1 MDYSFKIIN
10 SSAGSGKTFKLAIE
24 YISKLLISK
33 NDEHFKSMLALT
45 FTNKAS
51 AEMKYRILLYLN
63 DLKHKRDKI
72 VLQEILKT
80 TSLDESVIQKRSSN
94 ILEKILYNYSNFNVI
109 TIDSFTNNII
119 RTVNG
124 ESENKDDFIVEFD
137 NQIYIDQAVEELISE
152 INEDNELKELLV
164 EFAKYK
170 ITINKSWDITY
181 DLTNFGLF
189 IDKESNRYQ
198 VEYFK
203 KKNLKFFFQIRKKI
217 LSINSKKTKD
227 IYDLVNNTLD
237 LINQNDLNDND
248 FRGGYFTKYLKKL
261 ISQADFKIN
270 ESTEKSLKGESNL
283 YNKTLEKNKVDI
295 IEKIR
300 PTLLNNYLKIK
311 TSIIE
316 IDKITSTLSFLPS
329 LSLISRIEDKIDK
342 IQNENN
348 IRLISKFNSQLNSLI
363 KLNEAPYIYEKLG
376 SIFVDFFI
384 DEFQDTSELQW
395 ENLIPLI
402 SNSIHS
408 ESHDGSKGSLL
419 IVGDPK
425 QSIYRWRGGEF
436 NQFLHLIHNRKNP
449 FHFKRILD
457 DKEDIN
463 YRSCREIVDF
473 NSEFFTF
480 LSNKL
485 DLGIYNS
492 DDLNFRQKSNKKETG
507 YVSIDI
513 SDSESFFSKI
523 ENQILDLLS
532 RGYSPSE
539 IVILV
544 RKNKHAKELIDKINT
559 SEFDFIS
566 SDILQINNSDK
577 VQFIISIFKLSLFGK
592 DYAERK
598 KVINYL
604 YNQNYFEKSYDSL
617 NQCFFSNLSIIKIN
631 DFFLKISSNKK
642 FELKYFLSLGVINA
656 VEYCISIF
664 KLDIEDPFI
673 IALIDNIFEF
683 IDNND
688 DSIKSYLNYWEK
700 KSENIMLSMP
710 DNQNS
715 ISISTIHKS
724 KGLEYPAIIIP
735 IYDDK
740 LDENI
745 SKDLI
750 WLDEPFEDLKD
761 LKWTLMRTSKNLQNM
776 GENAKEIYDISI
788 LNNLI
793 DSINL
798 LYVAF
803 TRAEKEL
810 FIISNISKK
819 DNSET
824 NSFSSLI
831 KDFLV
836 YKSSSDKYTIGEKI
850 INEYNP
856 NTPQYES
863 NDINKKIINVRSTSK
878 NVNQAKYVSDTLSKI
893 YDKDKSAKVYI
904 FFGNEKLVNLV
915 NIYDSNQNLKI
926 SSNYHILESDSSDY
940 DYVIITNM
948 NEGFFPFSTINDGV
962 VKESEKIKFDNKSQQ
977 EQEHHIHDLFYE
989 LIHKAKEVH
998 LIYDSD
1004 LTSLMSGESSRFIK
1018 QLEFSELDTYNYYE
1032 EVIKPKKIIKNIDS
1046 EIIKKDNLINQR
1058 IDDILKKGISAS
1070 TLNLFI
1076 KNPYL
1081 FYQQKIL
1088 GINDYEESNYL
1099 NFKDQGTLFHTV
1111 MDKVY
1116 SPYINKIFKV
1126 EHFNEIIKKLNK
1138 ISIECFVELNSNAPK
1153 GKDLIFIEVL
1163 KKCIINLLNFEREL
1177 VKKGNKIKILS
1188 LENNL
1193 TGSIR
1198 VKNNLDVLLTGT
1210 IDRIDTFN
1218 NNLRI
1223 IDYKS
1228 GKIETSY
1235 LNFKNFEI
1243 LRDNHKYSNMLQLLF
1258 YKLLVSKKY
1267 KDVNELGLCY
1277 FKKYNNPYEFIE
1289 NSEKIKVSEIENLII
1304 EIIES
1309 IVETESFKDSGNP
1322 A

>member
-24 YISKLLISK
+24 YISKLFSKK

-80 TSLDESVIQKRSSN
+80 TSLNESAIQKRSSN

-170 ITINKSWDITY
+170 LTINKSWDITY

-776 GENAKEIYDISI
+776 GENAKEIYDRSI

-1243 LRDNHKYSNMLQLLF
+1243 LKDNHKYSNMLQLLF

>member
-10 SSAGSGKTFKLAIE
+10 SSAGSGKTFNLAIE
-24 YISKLLISK
+24 YISKLLNSK
-33 NDEHFKSMLALT
+33 DDEHFKSMLALT

-51 AEMKYRILLYLN
+51 AEMKDRILVNLSN
-63 DLKHKRDKI
+63 LKHQRDKI
-72 VLQEILKT
+72 VLEIISKRT
-80 TSLDESVIQKRSSN
+80 GLDQSTIKKKSSN

-119 RTVNG
+119 RTVNR
-124 ESENKDDFIVEFD
+124 ESENKDDFIVELD
-137 NQIYIDQAVEELISE
+137 NLVYIDQAVEELISE

-164 EFAKYK
+164 EFAKFK
-170 ITINKSWDITY
+170 LTINRSWDIYY
-181 DLTNFGLF
+181 DLKDFGLF
-189 IDKESNRYQ
+189 IDKESNRDQ

-203 KKNLKFFFQIRKKI
+203 KMNIKFFSQIRKKI
-217 LSINSKKTKD
+217 IKLKTQKTIN
-227 IYDLVNNTLD
+227 IYDLVNNTFK
-237 LINQNDLNDND
+237 LINLNDLNDND
-248 FRGGYFTKYLKKL
+248 FRGGNFTKYLKSL
-261 ISQADFKIN
+261 ISENNFYIN
-270 ESTEKSLKGESNL
+270 ESIENSLKGKSSL
-283 YNKTLEKNKVDI
+283 YNKTLEKNKVES

-300 PTLLNNYLKIK
+300 STLLNNYLKIK
-311 TSIIE
+311 TSVLDIY
-316 IDKITSTLSFLPS
+316 KINSTLSFLPS
-329 LSLISRIEDKIDK
+329 LSLISRIEEKIDK
-342 IQNENN
+342 IQNDNN

-376 SIFVDFFI
+376 SRYVDFFI

-425 QSIYRWRGGEF
+425 QSIYRWRGSKI
-436 NQFLHLIHNRKNP
+436 NQFLELIIGEVNP
-449 FHFKRILD
+449 FHLNPIVENL
-457 DKEDIN
+457 DIN
-463 YRSCREIVDF
+463 YRSCRKIVDF

-480 LSNKL
+480 LSDKL
-485 DLGIYNS
+485 LKDVEIYNS
-492 DDLNFRQKSNKKETG
+492 DLNFKQKSNKKESG
-507 YVSIDI
+507 YVSIDLY
-513 SDSESFFSKI
+513 DNKTFYLKI
-523 ENQILDLLS
+523 EKQILDLLN

-544 RKNKHAKELIDKINT
+544 RKNKYAKELIENINT
-559 SEFDFIS
+559 SEFDLIS

-577 VQFIISIFKLSLFGK
+577 VQFIISIFKLSLSGN
-592 DYAERK
+592 DYVERK

-604 YNQNYFEKSYDSL
+604 YNQNYFEKSYDSS
-617 NQCFFSNLSIIKIN
+617 NQCFFSNLSKTEIN
-631 DFFLKISSNKK
+631 DFFLKISKDNK
-642 FELKYFLSLGVINA
+642 FEFKYFLSLGLLDAIK
-656 VEYCISIF
+656 YCSSIF
-664 KLDIEDPFI
+664 KLDINDPFI

-683 IDNND
+683 LDSND
-688 DSIKSYLNYWEK
+688 DSIKTYFKYWEK
-700 KSENIMLSMP
+700 KSENIKLSMS

-724 KGLEYPAIIIP
+724 KGLEYPAVIIP

-740 LDENI
+740 LDENT

-750 WLDEPFEDLKD
+750 WLNEPFRNIKN
-761 LKWTLMRTSKNLQNM
+761 LKWILMRKTKNLYHM
-776 GENAKEIYDISI
+776 GENAKEIYDSSV

-810 FIISNISKK
+810 YIISNK
-819 DNSET
+819 DNSGT

-831 KDFLV
+831 KDFLD
-836 YKSSSDKYTIGEKI
+836 YKLSSDKYTIGKKI
-850 INEYNP
+850 INEYNLNKP
-856 NTPQYES
+856 ELES
-863 NDINKKIINVRSTSK
+863 NDVNKKKIKIISTSK

-904 FFGNEKLVNLV
+904 FFANEKLVNLV
-915 NIYDSNQNLKI
+915 NLYDNNNNLKI
-926 SSNYHILESDSSDY
+926 SSNYHILESDLFDY

-948 NEGFFPFSTINDGV
+948 NEGFFPFSIINEGV
-962 VKESEKIKFDNKSQQ
+962 VSESEKLKFDNKSQQ
-977 EQEHHIHDLFYE
+977 DQENHISHLFYK
-989 LIHKAKEVH
+989 LIQKAKEVH

-1004 LTSLMSGESSRFIK
+1004 LISFMSGEQSRFIK
-1018 QLEFSELDTYNYYE
+1018 QLEFFKLDTHNYHKK
-1032 EVIKPKKIIKNIDS
+1032 VIKQKMIIKKNDS
-1046 EIIKKDNLINQR
+1046 EIIKKDNLINDR

-1081 FYQQKIL
+1081 FYEQKIL
-1088 GINDYEESNYL
+1088 GINDYEESKYL

-1111 MDKVY
+1111 MDKIY

-1126 EHFNEIIKKLNK
+1126 EYFNQIIKNLDK
-1138 ISIECFVELNSNAPK
+1138 ISIDCFIELNSNPPK

-1163 KKCIINLLNFEREL
+1163 KKCVINLLNFEKEL

-1188 LENNL
+1188 LENKL
-1193 TGSIR
+1193 TSSI
-1198 VKNNLDVLLTGT
+1198 KIKDNLDVLLTGT

-1228 GKIETSY
+1228 GNVKTNY
-1235 LNFKNFEI
+1235 LIFKNFEI
-1243 LRDNHKYSNMLQLLF
+1243 VRNNHNYSNMLQLLF
-1258 YKLLVSKKY
+1258 YKLLVSDKY
-1267 KDVNELGLCY
+1267 ESINELGVCL
-1277 FKKYNNPYEFIE
+1277 FKKHNNFFEFIE
-1289 NSEKIKVSEIENLII
+1289 NSKKIEVSEIKYLIKQ
-1304 EIIES
+1304 IIES
-1309 IVETESFKDSGNP
+1309 IIETESFIDSGNP

>member
-10 SSAGSGKTFKLAIE
+10 SSAGSGKTFNLAIE
-24 YISKLLISK
+24 YISKLLNSK
-33 NDEHFKSMLALT
+33 DDEHFKSMLALT

-51 AEMKYRILLYLN
+51 AEMKDRILVNLSN
-63 DLKHKRDKI
+63 LKHQRDKI
-72 VLQEILKT
+72 VLEIISKRT
-80 TSLDESVIQKRSSN
+80 GLDQSTIKKKSSN

-119 RTVNG
+119 RTVNR
-124 ESENKDDFIVEFD
+124 ESENKDDFIVELD
-137 NQIYIDQAVEELISE
+137 NLVYIDQAVEELISE

-164 EFAKYK
+164 EFAKFK
-170 ITINKSWDITY
+170 LTINRSWDIYY
-181 DLTNFGLF
+181 DLKDFGLF
-189 IDKESNRYQ
+189 IDKESNRDQ

-203 KKNLKFFFQIRKKI
+203 KMNIKFFSQIRKKI
-217 LSINSKKTKD
+217 IKLKTQKTIN
-227 IYDLVNNTLD
+227 IYDLVNNTFK
-237 LINQNDLNDND
+237 LINLNDLNDND
-248 FRGGYFTKYLKKL
+248 FKGGYFTKYLKSL
-261 ISQADFKIN
+261 ISENNFYIN
-270 ESTEKSLKGESNL
+270 ESIENSLKGKSSL
-283 YNKTLEKNKVDI
+283 YNKTLEKNKVES

-300 PTLLNNYLKIK
+300 STLLNNYLKIK
-311 TSIIE
+311 TSVLDIY
-316 IDKITSTLSFLPS
+316 KINSTLSFLPS
-329 LSLISRIEDKIDK
+329 LSLISRIEEKIDK
-342 IQNENN
+342 IQNDNN

-376 SIFVDFFI
+376 SRYVDFFI

-425 QSIYRWRGGEF
+425 QSIYRWRGSKI
-436 NQFLHLIHNRKNP
+436 NQFLELIIGEVNP
-449 FHFKRILD
+449 FHLNPIVENL
-457 DKEDIN
+457 DIN
-463 YRSCREIVDF
+463 YRSCRKIVDF

-480 LSNKL
+480 LSDKL
-485 DLGIYNS
+485 LKDVEIYNS
-492 DDLNFRQKSNKKETG
+492 DLNFKQKSNKKESG
-507 YVSIDI
+507 YVSIDLY
-513 SDSESFFSKI
+513 DNKTFYLKI
-523 ENQILDLLS
+523 EKQILDLLN

-544 RKNKHAKELIDKINT
+544 RKNKYAKELIENINT
-559 SEFDFIS
+559 SEFDLIS

-577 VQFIISIFKLSLFGK
+577 VQFIISIFKLSLSGN
-592 DYAERK
+592 DYVERK

-604 YNQNYFEKSYDSL
+604 YNQNYFEKSYDSS
-617 NQCFFSNLSIIKIN
+617 NQCFFSNLSKTEIN
-631 DFFLKISSNKK
+631 DFFLKISKDNK
-642 FELKYFLSLGVINA
+642 FEFKYFLSLGLLDAIK
-656 VEYCISIF
+656 YCSSIF
-664 KLDIEDPFI
+664 KLDINDPFI

-683 IDNND
+683 LDSND
-688 DSIKSYLNYWEK
+688 DSIKTYFKYWEK
-700 KSENIMLSMP
+700 KSENIKLSMS

-724 KGLEYPAIIIP
+724 KGLEYPAVIIP

-740 LDENI
+740 LDENT

-750 WLDEPFEDLKD
+750 WLNEPFRNIKN
-761 LKWTLMRTSKNLQNM
+761 LKWILMRKTKNLYHM
-776 GENAKEIYDISI
+776 GENAKEIYDSSV

-810 FIISNISKK
+810 YIISNK
-819 DNSET
+819 DNSGT

-831 KDFLV
+831 KDFLD
-836 YKSSSDKYTIGEKI
+836 YKLSSDKYTIGKKI
-850 INEYNP
+850 INEYNLNKP
-856 NTPQYES
+856 ELES
-863 NDINKKIINVRSTSK
+863 NDVNKKKIKIISTSK
-878 NVNQAKYVSDTLSKI
+878 NVNQAKYVSDTLLKI

-904 FFGNEKLVNLV
+904 FFANEKLVNLV
-915 NIYDSNQNLKI
+915 NLYDNNNNLKI
-926 SSNYHILESDSSDY
+926 SSNYHILESDLFDY

-948 NEGFFPFSTINDGV
+948 NEGFFPFSIINEGV
-962 VKESEKIKFDNKSQQ
+962 VSESEKLKFDNKSQQ
-977 EQEHHIHDLFYE
+977 DQENHISHLFYK
-989 LIHKAKEVH
+989 LIQKAKEVH

-1004 LTSLMSGESSRFIK
+1004 LISFMSGEQSRFIK
-1018 QLEFSELDTYNYYE
+1018 QLEFFKLDTHNYHKK
-1032 EVIKPKKIIKNIDS
+1032 VIKQKMIIKKNDS
-1046 EIIKKDNLINQR
+1046 EIIKKDNLINDR

-1081 FYQQKIL
+1081 FYEQKIL
-1088 GINDYEESNYL
+1088 GINDYEESKYL

-1111 MDKVY
+1111 MDKIY

-1126 EHFNEIIKKLNK
+1126 EYFNQIIKNLDK
-1138 ISIECFVELNSNAPK
+1138 ISIDCFIELNSNPPK

-1163 KKCIINLLNFEREL
+1163 KKCVINLLNFEKEL
-1177 VKKGNKIKILS
+1177 VEKGNKIKILS
-1188 LENNL
+1188 LENKL
-1193 TGSIR
+1193 TSSI
-1198 VKNNLDVLLTGT
+1198 KIKDNLDVLLTGT

-1228 GKIETSY
+1228 GNVKTNY
-1235 LNFKNFEI
+1235 LIFKNFEI
-1243 LRDNHKYSNMLQLLF
+1243 VRNNHNYSNMLQLLF
-1258 YKLLVSKKY
+1258 YKLLVSDKY
-1267 KDVNELGLCY
+1267 ESINELGVCL
-1277 FKKYNNPYEFIE
+1277 FKKHNNFFEFIE
-1289 NSEKIKVSEIENLII
+1289 NSKKIEVSEIKYLIKQ
-1304 EIIES
+1304 IIES
-1309 IVETESFKDSGNP
+1309 IIETESFIDSGNP

>member
-24 YISKLLISK
+24 YISKLFSKK

-63 DLKHKRDKI
+63 DLKYQSNKI
-72 VLQEILKT
+72 VLDEILKIT
-80 TSLDESVIQKRSSN
+80 GLDESTIQKRSST

-119 RTVNG
+119 KTVNA
-124 ESENKDDFIVEFD
+124 ELENKDDFLVEFD

-152 INEDNELKELLV
+152 INQDKELKELLV

-170 ITINKSWDITY
+170 LTINKSWDVTY
-181 DLTNFGLF
+181 DLVNFGLF

-203 KKNLKFFFQIRKKI
+203 KKDLKFFSQIRKKI
-217 LSINSKKTKD
+217 LALYYKKTKY
-227 IYDLVNNTLD
+227 IHDLSNETLD
-237 LINQNDLNDND
+237 LINQSGLNEKD
-248 FRGGYFTKYLKKL
+248 FKGGYFPKYLKKL
-261 ISQADFKIN
+261 KSQSNFNIN
-270 ESTEKSLKGESNL
+270 ESSEKSLKGESNL

-300 PTLLNNYLKIK
+300 PVLLKNYLKIK
-311 TSIIE
+311 KSIIE
-316 IDKITSTLSFLPS
+316 IDKITSTLSFIPS
-329 LSLISRIEDKIDK
+329 ISLISRIEDKIDK
-342 IQNENN
+342 IQNQNKV
-348 IRLISKFNSQLNSLI
+348 RLISKFNTQLNTLI
-363 KLNEAPYIYEKLG
+363 KLNDAPYIYEKLG

-408 ESHDGSKGSLL
+408 EDHDGSKGSLL

-449 FHFKRILD
+449 FHLKRILD

-463 YRSCREIVDF
+463 YRSCKEIVDF
-473 NSEFFTF
+473 NSEFFSF
-480 LSNKL
+480 LSNNL

-492 DDLNFRQKSNKKETG
+492 DDLNFIQKSHRQRTG
-507 YVSIDI
+507 YVSIDMC
-513 SDSESFFSKI
+513 DNESFFSKI
-523 ENQILDLLS
+523 ENQILDLLN

-544 RKNKHAKELIDKINT
+544 RKHKHAKEIIENIT
-559 SEFDFIS
+559 NSEFDFIS
-566 SDILQINNSDK
+566 SDILQINNSDN
-577 VQFIISIFKLSLFGK
+577 VQFIISIFKLSLFGN
-592 DYAERK
+592 DYVERK

-604 YNQNYFEKSYDSL
+604 YNQNFFENNHDNL
-617 NQCFFSNLSIIKIN
+617 NQCFSSNLSKIKIN
-631 DFFLKISSNKK
+631 DFFLRISNNEK
-642 FELKYFLSLGVINA
+642 FELKHFLSLNILNA
-656 VEYCISIF
+656 IKYCAYIF
-664 KLDIEDPFI
+664 NLDIEDPFI
-673 IALIDNIFEF
+673 VALIDNIFEF
-683 IDNND
+683 LDNND

-700 KSENIMLSMP
+700 KSDNIMLSMP

-724 KGLEYPAIIIP
+724 KGLEYPAVIIP

-740 LDENI
+740 LDENL

-750 WLDEPFEDLKD
+750 WLDDPFENLKD
-761 LKWTLMRTSKNLQNM
+761 LKWTLMRTSKNLRNM
-776 GENAKEIYDISI
+776 GENAKEIYDRSI

-793 DSINL
+793 DSVNL

-810 FIISNISKK
+810 FIISKK
-819 DNSET
+819 DNSEN
-824 NSFSSLI
+824 NSSSSLV
-831 KDFLV
+831 KDFLA
-836 YKSSSDKYTIGEKI
+836 YKSSLDKYTIGEKLMI
-850 INEYNP
+850 SKKSS
-856 NTPQYES
+856 PQYDS
-863 NDINKKIINVRSTSK
+863 NNLSKKIINIRSTSK
-878 NVNQAKYVSDTLSKI
+878 NVNQAKYVSDILSKI
-893 YDKDKSAKVYI
+893 YDKDKSAKVYV
-904 FFGNEKLVNLV
+904 FFANEKLLNLI
-915 NIYDSNQNLKI
+915 NIYDYNQNLKI
-926 SSNYHILESDSSDY
+926 SSNHHILESGSLDC

-948 NEGFFPFSTINDGV
+948 NEGFFPFSNINEGV
-962 VKESEKIKFDNKSQQ
+962 IEESEKINFDNKSQH
-977 EQEHHIHDLFYE
+977 EQENHIHDLFYD
-989 LIHKAKEVH
+989 LIHKAQEVH

-1004 LTSLMSGESSRFIK
+1004 LSSLMSGEASRFIK
-1018 QLEFSELDTYNYYE
+1018 QIEFSGLYNYNE
-1032 EVIKPKKIIKNIDS
+1032 EVIKSKKIIKNIDS
-1046 EIIKKDNLINQR
+1046 EIIKKDDLINQR
-1058 IDDILKKGISAS
+1058 IDDILKNGISAS

-1088 GINDYEESNYL
+1088 RINDYEESNYL

-1111 MDKVY
+1111 MDKAY

-1126 EHFNEIIKKLNK
+1126 EHFNEIIKKLDT
-1138 ISIECFVELNSNAPK
+1138 ISMECYMELNSNSPE

-1163 KKCIINLLNFEREL
+1163 KKCIINILNYEREL
-1177 VKKGNKIKILS
+1177 VKKGDKIKILS
-1188 LENNL
+1188 LENKM
-1193 TGSIR
+1193 TSMIR
-1198 VKNNLDVLLTGT
+1198 VNHNLDVILTGT

-1228 GKIETSY
+1228 GKIETNY
-1235 LNFKNFEI
+1235 LKFKGFEI
-1243 LRDNHKYSNMLQLLF
+1243 LKNNHKYSNMLQLLF
-1258 YKLLVSKKY
+1258 YKLLVSKKHQ
-1267 KDVNELGLCY
+1267 DVNEIGLCY
-1277 FKKYNNPYEFIE
+1277 FKKNNNPYEFIE
-1289 NSEKIKVSEIENLII
+1289 NSEDIEISKIENFIR

-1309 IVETESFKDSGNP
+1309 IMEKESFIDSGNP

>member
-24 YISKLLISK
+24 YISKLFSKK

-80 TSLDESVIQKRSSN
+80 TSLNESAIQKRSSN

-124 ESENKDDFIVEFD
+124 ESENKDDFIVELD
-137 NQIYIDQAVEELISE
+137 NLVYLDQAVEELISE

-170 ITINKSWDITY
+170 LTINKSWDITY

-577 VQFIISIFKLSLFGK
+577 VQFIISIFKLSLFGN

-776 GENAKEIYDISI
+776 GENAKEIYDRSI

-1243 LRDNHKYSNMLQLLF
+1243 LKDNHKYSNMLQLLF

>member
-24 YISKLLISK
+24 YISKLFSKK

-80 TSLDESVIQKRSSN
+80 TSLNESAIQKRSSN

-170 ITINKSWDITY
+170 LTINKSWDITY

-776 GENAKEIYDISI
+776 GENAKEIYDRSI

-1004 LTSLMSGESSRFIK
+1004 LTSLMSGEASRFIK

>member
-10 SSAGSGKTFKLAIE
+10 SSAGSGKTFNLAIE
-24 YISKLLISK
+24 YISKLLNSK
-33 NDEHFKSMLALT
+33 DDEHFKSMLALT

-51 AEMKYRILLYLN
+51 AEMKDRILVNLSN
-63 DLKHKRDKI
+63 LKHQRDKI
-72 VLQEILKT
+72 VLEIISKRT
-80 TSLDESVIQKRSSN
+80 GLDQSTIKKKSSN

-119 RTVNG
+119 RTVNR
-124 ESENKDDFIVEFD
+124 ESENKDDFIVELD
-137 NQIYIDQAVEELISE
+137 NLVYLDQAVEELISE

-164 EFAKYK
+164 EFAKFK
-170 ITINKSWDITY
+170 LTINRSWDIYY
-181 DLTNFGLF
+181 DLKDFGLF
-189 IDKESNRYQ
+189 IDKESNRDQ

-203 KKNLKFFFQIRKKI
+203 KMNIKFFSQIRKKI
-217 LSINSKKTKD
+217 IKLKTQKTIN
-227 IYDLVNNTLD
+227 IYDLVNNTFK
-237 LINQNDLNDND
+237 LINLNDLNDND
-248 FRGGYFTKYLKKL
+248 FRGGYFTKYLKSL
-261 ISQADFKIN
+261 ISENNFSIN
-270 ESTEKSLKGESNL
+270 ESIENSLKGKSSL
-283 YNKTLEKNKVDI
+283 YNKTLEKNKVES

-300 PTLLNNYLKIK
+300 STLLNNYLKIK
-311 TSIIE
+311 TSVLDIY
-316 IDKITSTLSFLPS
+316 KINSTLSFLPS
-329 LSLISRIEDKIDK
+329 LSLISRIEEKIDK
-342 IQNENN
+342 IQNDNN

-376 SIFVDFFI
+376 SRYVDFFI

-425 QSIYRWRGGEF
+425 QSIYRWRGSKI
-436 NQFLHLIHNRKNP
+436 NQFLELIIGEVNP
-449 FHFKRILD
+449 FHLNPIVENL
-457 DKEDIN
+457 DIN
-463 YRSCREIVDF
+463 YRSCRKIVDF

-480 LSNKL
+480 LSDKL
-485 DLGIYNS
+485 LKDVEIYNS
-492 DDLNFRQKSNKKETG
+492 DLNFKQKSNKKESG
-507 YVSIDI
+507 YVSIDLY
-513 SDSESFFSKI
+513 DNKTFYLKI
-523 ENQILDLLS
+523 EKQILDLLN
-532 RGYSPSE
+532 RGYYPSE

-544 RKNKHAKELIDKINT
+544 RKNKYAKELIENINT
-559 SEFDFIS
+559 SEFDLIS

-577 VQFIISIFKLSLFGK
+577 VQFIISIFKLSLSGN
-592 DYAERK
+592 DYVERK

-604 YNQNYFEKSYDSL
+604 YNQNYFEKSYDSS
-617 NQCFFSNLSIIKIN
+617 NQCFFSNLSKTEIN
-631 DFFLKISSNKK
+631 DFFLKISKDNK
-642 FELKYFLSLGVINA
+642 FEFKYFLSLGLLDAIK
-656 VEYCISIF
+656 YCSSIF
-664 KLDIEDPFI
+664 KLDINDPFI

-683 IDNND
+683 LDSND
-688 DSIKSYLNYWEK
+688 DSIKTYFKYWEK
-700 KSENIMLSMP
+700 KSENIKLSMS

-724 KGLEYPAIIIP
+724 KGLEYPAVIIP

-740 LDENI
+740 LDENT

-750 WLDEPFEDLKD
+750 WLNEPFRNIKN
-761 LKWTLMRTSKNLQNM
+761 LKWILMRKTKNLYHM
-776 GENAKEIYDISI
+776 GENAKEIYDSSV

-810 FIISNISKK
+810 YIISNK
-819 DNSET
+819 DNSGT

-831 KDFLV
+831 KDFLD
-836 YKSSSDKYTIGEKI
+836 YKLSSDKYTIGKKI
-850 INEYNP
+850 INEYNLNKP
-856 NTPQYES
+856 ELES
-863 NDINKKIINVRSTSK
+863 NDVNKKKIKIISTSK

-904 FFGNEKLVNLV
+904 FFANEKLVNLV
-915 NIYDSNQNLKI
+915 NLYDNNNNLKI
-926 SSNYHILESDSSDY
+926 SSNYHILESDLFDY

-948 NEGFFPFSTINDGV
+948 NEGFFPFSIINEGV
-962 VKESEKIKFDNKSQQ
+962 VSESEKLKFDNKSQQ
-977 EQEHHIHDLFYE
+977 DQENHISHLFYK
-989 LIHKAKEVH
+989 LIQKAKEVH

-1004 LTSLMSGESSRFIK
+1004 LISFMSGEQSRFIK
-1018 QLEFSELDTYNYYE
+1018 QLEFFKLDTHNYHKK
-1032 EVIKPKKIIKNIDS
+1032 VIKQKMIIKKNDS
-1046 EIIKKDNLINQR
+1046 EIIKKDNLINDR

-1081 FYQQKIL
+1081 FYEQKIL
-1088 GINDYEESNYL
+1088 GINDYEESKYL

-1111 MDKVY
+1111 MDKIY

-1126 EHFNEIIKKLNK
+1126 EYFNQIIKNLDK
-1138 ISIECFVELNSNAPK
+1138 ISIDCFIELNSNSPK

-1163 KKCIINLLNFEREL
+1163 KKCVINLLNFEKEL
-1177 VKKGNKIKILS
+1177 VEKGNKIKILS
-1188 LENNL
+1188 LENKL
-1193 TGSIR
+1193 TSSI
-1198 VKNNLDVLLTGT
+1198 KIKDNLDVLLTGT

-1228 GKIETSY
+1228 GNVKTNY
-1235 LNFKNFEI
+1235 LIFKNFEI
-1243 LRDNHKYSNMLQLLF
+1243 VRNNHNYSNMLQLLF
-1258 YKLLVSKKY
+1258 YKLLVSDKY
-1267 KDVNELGLCY
+1267 ESINELGVCL
-1277 FKKYNNPYEFIE
+1277 FKKHNNFFEFIE
-1289 NSEKIKVSEIENLII
+1289 NSKKIEVSEIKYLIKQ
-1304 EIIES
+1304 IIES
-1309 IVETESFKDSGNP
+1309 IIETESFIDSGNP

>member
-10 SSAGSGKTFKLAIE
+10 SSAGSGKTFNLAIE
-24 YISKLLISK
+24 YISKLLNSK
-33 NDEHFKSMLALT
+33 DDEHFKSMLALT

-51 AEMKYRILLYLN
+51 AEMKDRILVNLSN
-63 DLKHKRDKI
+63 LKHQRDKI
-72 VLQEILKT
+72 VLEIISKRT
-80 TSLDESVIQKRSSN
+80 GLDQSTIKKKSSN

-119 RTVNG
+119 RTVNR
-124 ESENKDDFIVEFD
+124 ESENKDDFIVELD
-137 NQIYIDQAVEELISE
+137 NLVYIDQAVEELISE

-164 EFAKYK
+164 EFAKFK
-170 ITINKSWDITY
+170 LTINRSWDIYY
-181 DLTNFGLF
+181 DLKDFGLF
-189 IDKESNRYQ
+189 IDKESNRDQ

-203 KKNLKFFFQIRKKI
+203 KMNIKFFSQIRKKI
-217 LSINSKKTKD
+217 IKLKTQKTIN
-227 IYDLVNNTLD
+227 IYDLVNNTFK
-237 LINQNDLNDND
+237 LINLNDLNDND
-248 FRGGYFTKYLKKL
+248 FRGGNFTKYLKSL
-261 ISQADFKIN
+261 ISENNFSIN
-270 ESTEKSLKGESNL
+270 ESIENSLKGKSSL
-283 YNKTLEKNKVDI
+283 YNKTLEKNKVES

-300 PTLLNNYLKIK
+300 STLLNNYLKIK
-311 TSIIE
+311 TSVLDIY
-316 IDKITSTLSFLPS
+316 KINSTLSFLPS
-329 LSLISRIEDKIDK
+329 LSLISRIEEKIDK
-342 IQNENN
+342 IQNDNN

-376 SIFVDFFI
+376 SRYVDFFI

-425 QSIYRWRGGEF
+425 QSIYRWRGSKI
-436 NQFLHLIHNRKNP
+436 NQFLELIIGEVNP
-449 FHFKRILD
+449 FHLNPIVENL
-457 DKEDIN
+457 DIN
-463 YRSCREIVDF
+463 YRSCRKIVDF

-480 LSNKL
+480 LSDKL
-485 DLGIYNS
+485 LKDVEIYNS
-492 DDLNFRQKSNKKETG
+492 DLNFKQKSNKKESG
-507 YVSIDI
+507 YVSIDLY
-513 SDSESFFSKI
+513 DNKTFYLKI
-523 ENQILDLLS
+523 EKQILDLLN

-544 RKNKHAKELIDKINT
+544 RKNKYAKELIENINT
-559 SEFDFIS
+559 SEFDLIS

-577 VQFIISIFKLSLFGK
+577 VQFIISIFKLSLSGN
-592 DYAERK
+592 DYVERK

-604 YNQNYFEKSYDSL
+604 YNQNYFEKSYDSS
-617 NQCFFSNLSIIKIN
+617 NQCFFSNLSKTEIN
-631 DFFLKISSNKK
+631 DFFLKISKDNK
-642 FELKYFLSLGVINA
+642 FEFKYFLSLGLLDAIK
-656 VEYCISIF
+656 YCSSIF
-664 KLDIEDPFI
+664 KLDINDPFI

-683 IDNND
+683 LDSND
-688 DSIKSYLNYWEK
+688 DSIKTYFKYWEK
-700 KSENIMLSMP
+700 KSENIKLSMS

-724 KGLEYPAIIIP
+724 KGLEYPAVIIP

-740 LDENI
+740 LDENT

-750 WLDEPFEDLKD
+750 WLNEPFRNIKN
-761 LKWTLMRTSKNLQNM
+761 LKWILMRKTKNLYHM
-776 GENAKEIYDISI
+776 GENAKEIYDSSV

-810 FIISNISKK
+810 YIISNK
-819 DNSET
+819 DNSGT

-831 KDFLV
+831 KDFLD
-836 YKSSSDKYTIGEKI
+836 YKLSSDKYTIGKKI
-850 INEYNP
+850 INEYNLNKP
-856 NTPQYES
+856 ELES
-863 NDINKKIINVRSTSK
+863 NDVNKKKIKIISTSK

-904 FFGNEKLVNLV
+904 FFANEKLVNLV
-915 NIYDSNQNLKI
+915 NLYDNNNNLKI
-926 SSNYHILESDSSDY
+926 SSNYHILESDLFDY

-948 NEGFFPFSTINDGV
+948 NEGFFPFSIINEGV
-962 VKESEKIKFDNKSQQ
+962 VSESEKLKFDNKSQQ
-977 EQEHHIHDLFYE
+977 DQENHISHLFYK
-989 LIHKAKEVH
+989 LIQKAKEVH

-1004 LTSLMSGESSRFIK
+1004 LISFMSGEQSRFIK
-1018 QLEFSELDTYNYYE
+1018 QLEFFKLDTHNYHKK
-1032 EVIKPKKIIKNIDS
+1032 VIKQKMIIKKNDS
-1046 EIIKKDNLINQR
+1046 EIIKKDNLINDR

-1081 FYQQKIL
+1081 FYEQKIL
-1088 GINDYEESNYL
+1088 GINDYEESKYL

-1111 MDKVY
+1111 MDKIY

-1126 EHFNEIIKKLNK
+1126 EYFNQIIKNLDK
-1138 ISIECFVELNSNAPK
+1138 ISTDCFIELNSNPPK

-1163 KKCIINLLNFEREL
+1163 KKCVINLLNFEKEL
-1177 VKKGNKIKILS
+1177 VEKGNKIKILS
-1188 LENNL
+1188 LENKL
-1193 TGSIR
+1193 TSSI
-1198 VKNNLDVLLTGT
+1198 KIKDNLDVLLTGT

-1228 GKIETSY
+1228 GNVKTNY
-1235 LNFKNFEI
+1235 LIFKNFEI
-1243 LRDNHKYSNMLQLLF
+1243 VRNNHNYSNMLQLLF
-1258 YKLLVSKKY
+1258 YKLLVSDKY
-1267 KDVNELGLCY
+1267 ESINELGVCL
-1277 FKKYNNPYEFIE
+1277 FKKHNNFFEFIE
-1289 NSEKIKVSEIENLII
+1289 NSKKIEVSEIKYLIKQ
-1304 EIIES
+1304 IIES
-1309 IVETESFKDSGNP
+1309 IIETESFIDSGNP

>member
-24 YISKLLISK
+24 YISKLFSKK
-33 NDEHFKSMLALT
+33 NDEYFKSMLALT

-80 TSLDESVIQKRSSN
+80 TSLNESAIQKRSSN

-776 GENAKEIYDISI
+776 GENAKEIYDRSI

-810 FIISNISKK
+810 FIISKK

-893 YDKDKSAKVYI
+893 YEKDKSAKVYI

-1228 GKIETSY
+1228 GKIETNY

>member
-24 YISKLLISK
+24 YISKLFSKK

-63 DLKHKRDKI
+63 DLKYQSNKI
-72 VLQEILKT
+72 VLDEILKIT
-80 TSLDESVIQKRSSN
+80 GLDESTIQKRSSN

-119 RTVNG
+119 KTVNA
-124 ESENKDDFIVEFD
+124 ELENKDDFLVEFD

-152 INEDNELKELLV
+152 INQDKELKELLV

-170 ITINKSWDITY
+170 LTINKSWDVTY
-181 DLTNFGLF
+181 DLVNFGLF

-203 KKNLKFFFQIRKKI
+203 KKDLKFFSQIRKKI
-217 LSINSKKTKD
+217 LALYYKKTKY
-227 IYDLVNNTLD
+227 IHDLSNETLD
-237 LINQNDLNDND
+237 LINQSGLNEKD
-248 FRGGYFTKYLKKL
+248 FKGGYFPKYLKKL
-261 ISQADFKIN
+261 KSQSNFNIN
-270 ESTEKSLKGESNL
+270 ESSEKSLKGESNL

-300 PTLLNNYLKIK
+300 PNLLKNYLKIK
-311 TSIIE
+311 KSIIE
-316 IDKITSTLSFLPS
+316 IDKITSTLSFIPS
-329 LSLISRIEDKIDK
+329 ISLISRIEDKIDK
-342 IQNENN
+342 IQNQNKV
-348 IRLISKFNSQLNSLI
+348 RLISKFNTQLNTLI
-363 KLNEAPYIYEKLG
+363 KLNDAPYIYEKLG

-408 ESHDGSKGSLL
+408 EDHDGSKGSLL

-449 FHFKRILD
+449 FHLKRILD

-463 YRSCREIVDF
+463 YRSCKEIVDF
-473 NSEFFTF
+473 NSEFFSF
-480 LSNKL
+480 LSNNL

-492 DDLNFRQKSNKKETG
+492 DDLNFRQKSHRQRTG
-507 YVSIDI
+507 YVSIDMC
-513 SDSESFFSKI
+513 DNESFFSQI
-523 ENQILDLLS
+523 ENQILDLLN

-544 RKNKHAKELIDKINT
+544 RKHKHAKELIDKISN

-566 SDILQINNSDK
+566 SDILQINNSDN
-577 VQFIISIFKLSLFGK
+577 VQFIISIFKLSLFGN
-592 DYAERK
+592 DYVERK

-604 YNQNYFEKSYDSL
+604 YNQNFFENNHDNL
-617 NQCFFSNLSIIKIN
+617 NQCFSSNLSRVKIN
-631 DFFLKISSNKK
+631 DFFLRISNNEK
-642 FELKYFLSLGVINA
+642 FELKHFLSLNILNA
-656 VEYCISIF
+656 IKYCAYIF
-664 KLDIEDPFI
+664 NLDIEDPFI
-673 IALIDNIFEF
+673 VALIDNIFEF
-683 IDNND
+683 LDNND

-700 KSENIMLSMP
+700 KSDNIMLSMP

-724 KGLEYPAIIIP
+724 KGLEYPAVIIP

-740 LDENI
+740 LDENL

-750 WLDEPFEDLKD
+750 WLDDPFENLKD
-761 LKWTLMRTSKNLQNM
+761 LKWTLMRTSKNLRNM
-776 GENAKEIYDISI
+776 GENAKEIYDRSI

-793 DSINL
+793 DSVNL

-810 FIISNISKK
+810 FIISKK
-819 DNSET
+819 DNSEN
-824 NSFSSLI
+824 NSSSNLV
-831 KDFLV
+831 KDFLA
-836 YKSSSDKYTIGEKI
+836 YKSSLDKYTIGEKLMI
-850 INEYNP
+850 SKKSS
-856 NTPQYES
+856 PQYDS
-863 NDINKKIINVRSTSK
+863 NNLSKKIINIRSTSK
-878 NVNQAKYVSDTLSKI
+878 NVNQAKYVSDILSKI
-893 YDKDKSAKVYI
+893 YHKDKSAKVYV
-904 FFGNEKLVNLV
+904 FFANEKLLNLI
-915 NIYDSNQNLKI
+915 NIYDYNQNLKI
-926 SSNYHILESDSSDY
+926 SSNHHILESGSLDY

-948 NEGFFPFSTINDGV
+948 NEGFFPFSNINEGV
-962 VKESEKIKFDNKSQQ
+962 IEESEKINFDNKSQH
-977 EQEHHIHDLFYE
+977 EQENHIHDLFYD

-1004 LTSLMSGESSRFIK
+1004 LSSLMSGEASRFIK
-1018 QLEFSELDTYNYYE
+1018 QIEFSGLYNYNE
-1032 EVIKPKKIIKNIDS
+1032 EVIKSKKIIKNIDS
-1046 EIIKKDNLINQR
+1046 EIIKKDDLINQR
-1058 IDDILKKGISAS
+1058 IDDILKNGISAS

-1111 MDKVY
+1111 MDKAY

-1126 EHFNEIIKKLNK
+1126 EHFNEIIKKLDT
-1138 ISIECFVELNSNAPK
+1138 ISMECYMELNSNSPE

-1163 KKCIINLLNFEREL
+1163 KKCIINILNYEREL
-1177 VKKGNKIKILS
+1177 VKKGDKIKILS
-1188 LENNL
+1188 LENKM
-1193 TGSIR
+1193 TSMIR
-1198 VKNNLDVLLTGT
+1198 VNHNLDVILTGT

-1228 GKIETSY
+1228 GKIETNY
-1235 LNFKNFEI
+1235 LKFKGFEI
-1243 LRDNHKYSNMLQLLF
+1243 LKNNHKYSNMLQLLF
-1258 YKLLVSKKY
+1258 YKLLVSKKHQ
-1267 KDVNELGLCY
+1267 DVNDIGLCY
-1277 FKKYNNPYEFIE
+1277 FKKNNNPYEFIE
-1289 NSEKIKVSEIENLII
+1289 NSEDIEISKIENFIR

-1309 IVETESFKDSGNP
+1309 IMEKESFIDSGNP

>member
-10 SSAGSGKTFKLAIE
+10 SSAGSGKTFNLAIE
-24 YISKLLISK
+24 YISKLLNSK
-33 NDEHFKSMLALT
+33 DDEHFKSMLALT

-51 AEMKYRILLYLN
+51 AEMKDRILVNLSN
-63 DLKHKRDKI
+63 LKHQRDKI
-72 VLQEILKT
+72 VLEIISKRT
-80 TSLDESVIQKRSSN
+80 GLDQSTIKKKSSN

-119 RTVNG
+119 RTVNR
-124 ESENKDDFIVEFD
+124 ESENKDDFIVELD
-137 NQIYIDQAVEELISE
+137 NLVYIDQAVEELISE

-164 EFAKYK
+164 EFAKFK
-170 ITINKSWDITY
+170 LTINRSWDIYY
-181 DLTNFGLF
+181 DLKDFGLF
-189 IDKESNRYQ
+189 IDKESNRDQ

-203 KKNLKFFFQIRKKI
+203 KMNIKFFSQIRKKI
-217 LSINSKKTKD
+217 IKLKTQKTIN
-227 IYDLVNNTLD
+227 IYDLVNNTFK
-237 LINQNDLNDND
+237 LINLNDLNDND
-248 FRGGYFTKYLKKL
+248 FRGGNFTKYLKSL
-261 ISQADFKIN
+261 ISENNFYIN
-270 ESTEKSLKGESNL
+270 ESIENSLKGKSSL
-283 YNKTLEKNKVDI
+283 YNKTLEKNKVES

-300 PTLLNNYLKIK
+300 STLLNNYLKIK
-311 TSIIE
+311 TSVLDIY
-316 IDKITSTLSFLPS
+316 KINSTLSFLPS
-329 LSLISRIEDKIDK
+329 LSLISRIEEKIDK
-342 IQNENN
+342 IQNDNN

-376 SIFVDFFI
+376 SRYVDFFI

-425 QSIYRWRGGEF
+425 QSIYRWRGSKI
-436 NQFLHLIHNRKNP
+436 NQFLELIIGEVNP
-449 FHFKRILD
+449 FHLNPIVENL
-457 DKEDIN
+457 DIN
-463 YRSCREIVDF
+463 YRSCRKIVDF

-480 LSNKL
+480 LSDKL
-485 DLGIYNS
+485 LKDVEIYNS
-492 DDLNFRQKSNKKETG
+492 DLNFKQKSNKKESG
-507 YVSIDI
+507 YVSIDLY
-513 SDSESFFSKI
+513 DNKTFYLKI
-523 ENQILDLLS
+523 EKQILDLLN

-544 RKNKHAKELIDKINT
+544 RKNKYAKELIENINT
-559 SEFDFIS
+559 SEFDLIS

-577 VQFIISIFKLSLFGK
+577 VQFIISIFKLSLSGN
-592 DYAERK
+592 DYVERK

-604 YNQNYFEKSYDSL
+604 YNQNYFEKSYDSS
-617 NQCFFSNLSIIKIN
+617 NQCFFSNLSKTEIN
-631 DFFLKISSNKK
+631 DFFLKISKDNK
-642 FELKYFLSLGVINA
+642 FEFKYFLSLGLLDAIK
-656 VEYCISIF
+656 YCSSIF
-664 KLDIEDPFI
+664 KLDINDPFI

-683 IDNND
+683 LDSND
-688 DSIKSYLNYWEK
+688 DSIKTYFKYWEK
-700 KSENIMLSMP
+700 KSENIKLSMS

-724 KGLEYPAIIIP
+724 KGLEYPAVIIP

-740 LDENI
+740 LDENT

-750 WLDEPFEDLKD
+750 WLNEPFRNIKN
-761 LKWTLMRTSKNLQNM
+761 LKWILMRKTKNLYHM
-776 GENAKEIYDISI
+776 GENAKEIYDSSV

-810 FIISNISKK
+810 YIISNK
-819 DNSET
+819 DNSGT

-831 KDFLV
+831 KDFLD
-836 YKSSSDKYTIGEKI
+836 YKLSSDKYTIGKKI
-850 INEYNP
+850 INEYNLNKP
-856 NTPQYES
+856 ELES
-863 NDINKKIINVRSTSK
+863 NDVNKKKIKIISTSK

-904 FFGNEKLVNLV
+904 FFANEKLVNLV
-915 NIYDSNQNLKI
+915 NLYDNNNNLKI
-926 SSNYHILESDSSDY
+926 SSNYHILESDLFDY

-948 NEGFFPFSTINDGV
+948 NEGFFPFSIINEGV
-962 VKESEKIKFDNKSQQ
+962 VSESEKLKFDNKSQQ
-977 EQEHHIHDLFYE
+977 DQENHISHLFYK
-989 LIHKAKEVH
+989 LIQKAKEVH

-1004 LTSLMSGESSRFIK
+1004 LISFMSGEQSRFIK
-1018 QLEFSELDTYNYYE
+1018 QLEFFKLDTHNYHKK
-1032 EVIKPKKIIKNIDS
+1032 VIKQKMIIKKNDS
-1046 EIIKKDNLINQR
+1046 EIIKKDNLINDR

-1081 FYQQKIL
+1081 FYEQKIL
-1088 GINDYEESNYL
+1088 GINDYEESKYL

-1111 MDKVY
+1111 MDKIY

-1126 EHFNEIIKKLNK
+1126 EYFNQIIKNLDK
-1138 ISIECFVELNSNAPK
+1138 ISIDCFIELNSNPPK

-1163 KKCIINLLNFEREL
+1163 KKCVINLLNFEKEL
-1177 VKKGNKIKILS
+1177 VEKGNKIKILS
-1188 LENNL
+1188 LENKL
-1193 TGSIR
+1193 TSSI
-1198 VKNNLDVLLTGT
+1198 KIKDNLDVLLTGT

-1228 GKIETSY
+1228 GNVKTNY
-1235 LNFKNFEI
+1235 LIFKNFEI
-1243 LRDNHKYSNMLQLLF
+1243 VRNNHNYSNMLQLLF
-1258 YKLLVSKKY
+1258 YKLLVSDKY
-1267 KDVNELGLCY
+1267 ESINELGVCL
-1277 FKKYNNPYEFIE
+1277 FKKHNNFFEFIE
-1289 NSEKIKVSEIENLII
+1289 NSKKIEVSEIKYLIKQ
-1304 EIIES
+1304 IIES
-1309 IVETESFKDSGNP
+1309 IIETESFIDSGNP

>member
-10 SSAGSGKTFKLAIE
+10 SSAGSGKTFNLAIE
-24 YISKLLISK
+24 YISKLLNSK
-33 NDEHFKSMLALT
+33 DDEHFKSMLALT

-51 AEMKYRILLYLN
+51 AEMKDRILVNLSN
-63 DLKHKRDKI
+63 LKHQRDKI
-72 VLQEILKT
+72 VLEIISKRT
-80 TSLDESVIQKRSSN
+80 GLDQSTIKKKSSN

-119 RTVNG
+119 RTVNR
-124 ESENKDDFIVEFD
+124 ESENKDDFIVELD
-137 NQIYIDQAVEELISE
+137 NLVYIDQAVEELISE

-164 EFAKYK
+164 EFAKFK
-170 ITINKSWDITY
+170 LTINRSWDIYY
-181 DLTNFGLF
+181 DLKDFGLF
-189 IDKESNRYQ
+189 IDKESNRDQ

-203 KKNLKFFFQIRKKI
+203 KMNIKFFSQIRKKI
-217 LSINSKKTKD
+217 IKLKTQKTIN
-227 IYDLVNNTLD
+227 IYDLVNNTFK
-237 LINQNDLNDND
+237 LINLNDLNDND
-248 FRGGYFTKYLKKL
+248 FRGGNFTKYLKSL
-261 ISQADFKIN
+261 ISENNFSIN
-270 ESTEKSLKGESNL
+270 ESIENSLKGKSSL
-283 YNKTLEKNKVDI
+283 YNKTLEKNKVES

-300 PTLLNNYLKIK
+300 STLLNNYLKIK
-311 TSIIE
+311 TSVLDIY
-316 IDKITSTLSFLPS
+316 KINSTLSFLPS
-329 LSLISRIEDKIDK
+329 LSLISRIEEKIDK
-342 IQNENN
+342 IQNDNN

-376 SIFVDFFI
+376 SRYVDFFI

-425 QSIYRWRGGEF
+425 QSIYRWRGSKI
-436 NQFLHLIHNRKNP
+436 NQFLELIIGEVNP
-449 FHFKRILD
+449 FHLNPIVENL
-457 DKEDIN
+457 DIN
-463 YRSCREIVDF
+463 YRSCRKIVDF

-480 LSNKL
+480 LSDKL
-485 DLGIYNS
+485 LKDVEIYNS
-492 DDLNFRQKSNKKETG
+492 DLNFKQKSNKKESG
-507 YVSIDI
+507 YVSIDLY
-513 SDSESFFSKI
+513 DNKTFYLKI
-523 ENQILDLLS
+523 EKQILDLLN

-544 RKNKHAKELIDKINT
+544 RKNKYAKELIENINT
-559 SEFDFIS
+559 SEFDLIS

-577 VQFIISIFKLSLFGK
+577 VQFIISIFKLSLSGN
-592 DYAERK
+592 DYVERK

-604 YNQNYFEKSYDSL
+604 YNQNYFEKSYDSS
-617 NQCFFSNLSIIKIN
+617 NQCFFSNLSKTEIN
-631 DFFLKISSNKK
+631 DFFLKISKDNK
-642 FELKYFLSLGVINA
+642 FEFKYFLSLGLLDAIK
-656 VEYCISIF
+656 YCSSIF
-664 KLDIEDPFI
+664 KLDINDPFI

-683 IDNND
+683 LDSND
-688 DSIKSYLNYWEK
+688 DSIKTYFKYWEK
-700 KSENIMLSMP
+700 KSENIKLSMS

-724 KGLEYPAIIIP
+724 KGLEYPAVIIP

-740 LDENI
+740 LDENT

-750 WLDEPFEDLKD
+750 WLNEPFRNIKN
-761 LKWTLMRTSKNLQNM
+761 LKWILMRKTKNLYHM
-776 GENAKEIYDISI
+776 GENAKEIYDSSV

-810 FIISNISKK
+810 YIISNK
-819 DNSET
+819 DNSGT

-831 KDFLV
+831 KDFLD
-836 YKSSSDKYTIGEKI
+836 YKLSSDKYTIGKKI
-850 INEYNP
+850 INEYNLNKP
-856 NTPQYES
+856 ELES
-863 NDINKKIINVRSTSK
+863 NDVNKKKIKIISTSK

-904 FFGNEKLVNLV
+904 FFANEKLVNLV
-915 NIYDSNQNLKI
+915 NLYDNNNNLKI
-926 SSNYHILESDSSDY
+926 SSNYHILESDLFDY

-948 NEGFFPFSTINDGV
+948 NEGFFPFSIINEGV
-962 VKESEKIKFDNKSQQ
+962 VSESEKLKFDNKSQQ
-977 EQEHHIHDLFYE
+977 DQENHISHLFYK
-989 LIHKAKEVH
+989 LIQKAKEVH

-1004 LTSLMSGESSRFIK
+1004 LISFMSGEQSRFIK
-1018 QLEFSELDTYNYYE
+1018 QLEFFKLDTHNYHKK
-1032 EVIKPKKIIKNIDS
+1032 VIKQKMIIKKNDS
-1046 EIIKKDNLINQR
+1046 EIIKKDNLINDR

-1081 FYQQKIL
+1081 FYEQKIL
-1088 GINDYEESNYL
+1088 GINDYEESKYL

-1111 MDKVY
+1111 MDKIY

-1126 EHFNEIIKKLNK
+1126 EYFNQIIKNLDK
-1138 ISIECFVELNSNAPK
+1138 ISTDCFIELNSNPPK

-1163 KKCIINLLNFEREL
+1163 KKCVINLLNFEKEL

-1188 LENNL
+1188 LENKL
-1193 TGSIR
+1193 TSSI
-1198 VKNNLDVLLTGT
+1198 KIKDNLDVLLTGT

-1228 GKIETSY
+1228 GNVKTNY
-1235 LNFKNFEI
+1235 LIFKNFEI
-1243 LRDNHKYSNMLQLLF
+1243 VRNNHNYSNMLQLLF
-1258 YKLLVSKKY
+1258 YKLLVSDKY
-1267 KDVNELGLCY
+1267 ESINELGVCL
-1277 FKKYNNPYEFIE
+1277 FKKHNNFFEFIE
-1289 NSEKIKVSEIENLII
+1289 NSKKIEVSEIKYLIKQ
-1304 EIIES
+1304 IIES
-1309 IVETESFKDSGNP
+1309 IIETESFIDSGNP

>member
-24 YISKLLISK
+24 YISKLFSKK

-63 DLKHKRDKI
+63 DLKHQTDKI

-80 TSLDESVIQKRSSN
+80 TSLDESAIQKRSSN

-577 VQFIISIFKLSLFGK
+577 VQFIISIFKLSLFGN

-617 NQCFFSNLSIIKIN
+617 NQCFFSNLSKIKIN

-642 FELKYFLSLGVINA
+642 FELKYFLSLGVLNA

-776 GENAKEIYDISI
+776 GENAKEIYDRSI

-1004 LTSLMSGESSRFIK
+1004 LTSLMSGEASRFIK

-1243 LRDNHKYSNMLQLLF
+1243 LKDNHKYSNMLQLLF

>member
-24 YISKLLISK
+24 YISKLFSKK

-63 DLKHKRDKI
+63 DLKHQTDKI

-80 TSLDESVIQKRSSN
+80 TSLDESAIQKRSSN

-119 RTVNG
+119 RTVNR

-261 ISQADFKIN
+261 INQADFKIN

-463 YRSCREIVDF
+463 YRSSREIVDF

-776 GENAKEIYDISI
+776 GENAKEIYDRSI

-1243 LRDNHKYSNMLQLLF
+1243 LKDNHKYSNMLQLLF

>member
-24 YISKLLISK
+24 YISKLFSK
-33 NDEHFKSMLALT
+33 HNDEHFKSMLALT

-51 AEMKYRILLYLN
+51 AEMKYRILLFLN
-63 DLKHKRDKI
+63 DLKHQRDAI
-72 VLQEILKT
+72 VLEQILKT
-80 TSLDESVIQKRSSN
+80 TNLDESAIQKRSST

-119 RTVNG
+119 RSVNA
-124 ESENKDDFIVEFD
+124 ELENRDDFLVEFD
-137 NQIYIDQAVEELISE
+137 NQIYIDQAVEQLISE

-170 ITINKSWDITY
+170 LTINKSWDISY
-181 DLTNFGLF
+181 DLIKFGLF
-189 IDKESNRYQ
+189 IDKESNRFQ

-203 KKNLKFFFQIRKKI
+203 KKNLKFFSQIRKKI
-217 LSINSKKTKD
+217 LALNFKKTKH
-227 IYDLVNNTLD
+227 IHDLSNDTLA
-237 LINQNDLNDND
+237 LIDQSGLNEND
-248 FRGGYFTKYLKKL
+248 FKGGYFTKYLKKL
-261 ISQADFKIN
+261 KRHANFNIS
-270 ESTEKSLKGESNL
+270 ESSERSLKGESNL

-300 PTLLNNYLKIK
+300 PTLLKNYLKIK
-311 TSIIE
+311 KSIIE
-316 IDKITSTLSFLPS
+316 IDKITSTLSFIPS
-329 LSLISRIEDKIDK
+329 ISLISRIEDKIDK
-342 IQNENN
+342 IENENK
-348 IRLISKFNSQLNSLI
+348 IRLISKFNTELNVLI
-363 KLNEAPYIYEKLG
+363 KSNEYFYRKLG

-408 ESHDGSKGSLL
+408 EDHDGSKGSLL

-436 NQFLHLIHNRKNP
+436 NQFLQLIHNRKNP
-449 FHFKRILD
+449 FHLKRILD

-463 YRSCREIVDF
+463 YRSCKEIVDF

-480 LSNKL
+480 LSNNL
-485 DLGIYNS
+485 DLGGIYDS
-492 DDLNFRQKSNKKETG
+492 EDLNFRQQSHKDETG
-507 YVSIDI
+507 YVSIDL
-513 SDSESFFSKI
+513 SDSESFFLKI
-523 ENQILDLLS
+523 EEQILDLLS

-544 RKNKHAKELIDKINT
+544 RKNKHAKELIENINAT
-559 SEFDFIS
+559 EFNFIS

-577 VQFIISIFKLSLFGK
+577 VQFIISIFKLSLYGN

-604 YNQNYFEKSYDSL
+604 YSQNYFEKNHDSL
-617 NQCFFSNLSIIKIN
+617 NQCFFSHLSKIKIN
-631 DFFLKISSNKK
+631 DFFLKISSIEK
-642 FELKYFLSLGVINA
+642 FNLKHFLSLDILNA
-656 VEYCISIF
+656 VKYCTYIF
-664 KLDIEDPFI
+664 NLDIEDPFI
-673 IALIDNIFEF
+673 VALIDNIFEF
-683 IDNND
+683 LDNND
-688 DSIKSYLNYWEK
+688 DSIKSYLIYWEK

-710 DNQNS
+710 DNENS

-724 KGLEYPAIIIP
+724 KGLEYPAVIIP

-740 LDENI
+740 LDENL
-745 SKDLI
+745 SRELI
-750 WLDEPFEDLKD
+750 WLYEPFENLKD
-761 LKWTLMRTSKNLQNM
+761 LKWTLMRTSKNLRNM
-776 GENAKEIYDISI
+776 GENAKEIYDRSI

-793 DSINL
+793 DSVNL

-810 FIISNISKK
+810 FVISNISKK
-819 DNSET
+819 DNPET
-824 NSFSSLI
+824 NSFSSLV

-836 YKSSSDKYTIGEKI
+836 YKSSSDKYTIGEKMTR
-850 INEYNP
+850 P
-856 NTPQYES
+856 KES
-863 NDINKKIINVRSTSK
+863 TTQNDLNNSNKKIINVRSTSK

-893 YDKDKSAKVYI
+893 YDKDKSAKVYV
-904 FFGNEKLVNLV
+904 FFANEKLLNLI
-915 NIYDSNQNLKI
+915 NIYDYNQNLKF
-926 SSNYHILESDSSDY
+926 SSNYHILELNSSDY

-948 NEGFFPFSTINDGV
+948 NEGFFPFSTINEGLV
-962 VKESEKIKFDNKSQQ
+962 QESEKIKFDNKSQQ
-977 EQEHHIHDLFYE
+977 EQENHIHDLFYD

-1004 LTSLMSGESSRFIK
+1004 LSSLMSGEASRFIK
-1018 QLEFSELDTYNYYE
+1018 QIEFSELYNYNE
-1032 EVIKPKKIIKNIDS
+1032 EVIKSKKIIKNIDS
-1046 EIIKKDNLINQR
+1046 EIIKKENLINQR
-1058 IDDILKKGISAS
+1058 IDDILKKGMSAS

-1116 SPYINKIFKV
+1116 SPYINKIFKA
-1126 EHFNEIIKKLNK
+1126 EHFNEIIKKLDT
-1138 ISIECFVELNSNAPK
+1138 ISIDSYMELNTNIPK

-1163 KKCIINLLNFEREL
+1163 KRCITNLLNYERAL
-1177 VKKGNKIKILS
+1177 VEKGNKIKILS
-1188 LENNL
+1188 LENKM
-1193 TGSIR
+1193 TAMIR
-1198 VKNNLDVLLTGT
+1198 VKNNVDVLLTGT

-1228 GKIETSY
+1228 GKIDTNY
-1235 LNFKNFEI
+1235 LKFKDFEI
-1243 LRDNHKYSNMLQLLF
+1243 LKDNHKYSNTLQLLF

-1267 KDVNELGLCY
+1267 QDINEIGLCY
-1277 FKKYNNPYEFIE
+1277 FKKNKNPYEFIE
-1289 NSEKIKVSEIENLII
+1289 NSEKIEVSEIENLIR

-1309 IVETESFKDSGNP
+1309 IIEAESFIDSGNP

>member
-10 SSAGSGKTFKLAIE
+10 SSAGSGKTFNLAIE
-24 YISKLLISK
+24 YISKLLNSK
-33 NDEHFKSMLALT
+33 DDEHFKSMLALT

-51 AEMKYRILLYLN
+51 AEMKDRILFNLSN
-63 DLKHKRDKI
+63 LKHQRDKI
-72 VLQEILKT
+72 VLEIISKRT
-80 TSLDESVIQKRSSN
+80 GLDQSTIKKKSSN

-124 ESENKDDFIVEFD
+124 ESENKDDFIVELD
-137 NQIYIDQAVEELISE
+137 NLVYLDQAVEELISE

-164 EFAKYK
+164 EFAKFK
-170 ITINKSWDITY
+170 LTINRSWDISY
-181 DLTNFGLF
+181 DLKDFGLF
-189 IDKESNRYQ
+189 IDKESNRDQ

-203 KKNLKFFFQIRKKI
+203 KMNIKFFSQIRKKI
-217 LSINSKKTKD
+217 IKLKTQKTIN
-227 IYDLVNNTLD
+227 IYDLVNNTFK
-237 LINQNDLNDND
+237 LININDLNDND
-248 FRGGYFTKYLKKL
+248 FRGGYFTKYLKSL
-261 ISQADFKIN
+261 ISENNFSIN
-270 ESTEKSLKGESNL
+270 ESIENSLKGKSSL
-283 YNKTLEKNKVDI
+283 YNKTLEKNKVES

-300 PTLLNNYLKIK
+300 STLLNNYLKIK
-311 TSIIE
+311 TSVLDIY
-316 IDKITSTLSFLPS
+316 KINSTLSFLPS
-329 LSLISRIEDKIDK
+329 LSLISRIEEKIDK
-342 IQNENN
+342 IQNDNN

-376 SIFVDFFI
+376 SRYVDFFI

-425 QSIYRWRGGEF
+425 QSIYRWRGSKI
-436 NQFLHLIHNRKNP
+436 NQFLELIIGEVNP
-449 FHFKRILD
+449 FHLNPIVENL
-457 DKEDIN
+457 DIN
-463 YRSCREIVDF
+463 YRSCRKIVDF

-480 LSNKL
+480 LSDKL
-485 DLGIYNS
+485 LKDIEIYNS
-492 DDLNFRQKSNKKETG
+492 DLNFKQKSNKKESG
-507 YVSIDI
+507 YVSIDLY
-513 SDSESFFSKI
+513 DNKTFYLKI
-523 ENQILDLLS
+523 EKQILDLLN

-544 RKNKHAKELIDKINT
+544 RKNKYAKELIENINT
-559 SEFDFIS
+559 SEFDLIS

-577 VQFIISIFKLSLFGK
+577 VQFIISIFKLSLSGN
-592 DYAERK
+592 DYVERK
-598 KVINYL
+598 KVIDYL
-604 YNQNYFEKSYDSL
+604 YNQNYFEKSYDSS
-617 NQCFFSNLSIIKIN
+617 NQCFFSNLSKTEIN
-631 DFFLKISSNKK
+631 DFFLKISSYNK
-642 FELKYFLSLGVINA
+642 FEFKYFLSLGLLDAIK
-656 VEYCISIF
+656 YCSSIF
-664 KLDIEDPFI
+664 KLDINDPFI

-683 IDNND
+683 LDSND
-688 DSIKSYLNYWEK
+688 DSIKTYLKYWEI
-700 KSENIMLSMP
+700 KSENIKLSMS

-724 KGLEYPAIIIP
+724 KGLEYPAVIIP

-740 LDENI
+740 LDENT

-750 WLDEPFEDLKD
+750 WLNEPFRNIKN
-761 LKWTLMRTSKNLQNM
+761 LKWILMRKTKNLYHM
-776 GENAKEIYDISI
+776 GENAKEIYDSSV

-810 FIISNISKK
+810 YIISNK
-819 DNSET
+819 DNSGT

-831 KDFLV
+831 KDFLD
-836 YKSSSDKYTIGEKI
+836 YKLSSDKYTIGKKI
-850 INEYNP
+850 INEYNLNKP
-856 NTPQYES
+856 ELES
-863 NDINKKIINVRSTSK
+863 NDVNKKKIKIISTSK

-904 FFGNEKLVNLV
+904 FFANEKLVNLV
-915 NIYDSNQNLKI
+915 NLYDNNHNLKI
-926 SSNYHILESDSSDY
+926 SSNYHILESDLFDY

-948 NEGFFPFSTINDGV
+948 NEGFFPFSIINEGV
-962 VKESEKIKFDNKSQQ
+962 VSESEKLKFDNKSQQ
-977 EQEHHIHDLFYE
+977 DQENHISHLFYK
-989 LIHKAKEVH
+989 LIQKAKEVH

-1004 LTSLMSGESSRFIK
+1004 LISFMSGEQSRFIK
-1018 QLEFSELDTYNYYE
+1018 QLEFFKLNTHNYHKK
-1032 EVIKPKKIIKNIDS
+1032 VIKQKMIIKKNDS
-1046 EIIKKDNLINQR
+1046 EIIKKDNLINDR

-1081 FYQQKIL
+1081 FYEQKIL
-1088 GINDYEESNYL
+1088 GINDYEESKYL

-1111 MDKVY
+1111 MDKIY

-1126 EHFNEIIKKLNK
+1126 EYFNQIIKNLDK
-1138 ISIECFVELNSNAPK
+1138 ISIDCFIELNSNPPK

-1163 KKCIINLLNFEREL
+1163 KMCVINLLNFEKEL
-1177 VKKGNKIKILS
+1177 VEKGNKIKILS
-1188 LENNL
+1188 LENKL
-1193 TGSIR
+1193 TSSI
-1198 VKNNLDVLLTGT
+1198 KIKDNLDVLLTGT

-1228 GKIETSY
+1228 GNVKTNY
-1235 LNFKNFEI
+1235 LIFKNFEI
-1243 LRDNHKYSNMLQLLF
+1243 VRNNHNYSNMLQLLF
-1258 YKLLVSKKY
+1258 YKLLVSDKY
-1267 KDVNELGLCY
+1267 ESINELGVCL
-1277 FKKYNNPYEFIE
+1277 FKKHNNPFEFIE
-1289 NSEKIKVSEIENLII
+1289 NSKKIEVSEIKYLIKQ
-1304 EIIES
+1304 IIES
-1309 IVETESFKDSGNP
+1309 IIETESFIDSGNP

>member
-24 YISKLLISK
+24 YISKLFSKK
-33 NDEHFKSMLALT
+33 NDEYFKSMLALT

-63 DLKHKRDKI
+63 DLKHQTDKI

-80 TSLDESVIQKRSSN
+80 TSLDESAIQKRSSN

-203 KKNLKFFFQIRKKI
+203 KKNFKFFFQIRKKI

-566 SDILQINNSDK
+566 SDILQIKNSDK

-776 GENAKEIYDISI
+776 GENAKEIYDRSI

-1004 LTSLMSGESSRFIK
+1004 LTSLMSGEASRFIK

-1243 LRDNHKYSNMLQLLF
+1243 LKDNHKYSNMLQLLF

>member
-24 YISKLLISK
+24 YISKLFSKK
-33 NDEHFKSMLALT
+33 NDEYFKSMLALT

-63 DLKHKRDKI
+63 DLKHQTDKI

-80 TSLDESVIQKRSSN
+80 TSLDESAIQKRSSN

-776 GENAKEIYDISI
+776 GENAKEIYDRSI

-962 VKESEKIKFDNKSQQ
+962 VIESEKIKFDNKSQQ

-1004 LTSLMSGESSRFIK
+1004 LTSLMSGEASRFIK

-1243 LRDNHKYSNMLQLLF
+1243 LKDNHKYSNMLQLLF

-1289 NSEKIKVSEIENLII
+1289 NSEKIEVSEIENLIKQ
-1304 EIIES
+1304 IIES
-1309 IVETESFKDSGNP
+1309 IVETESFKDSENP

>member
-10 SSAGSGKTFKLAIE
+10 SSAGSGKTFNLAIE
-24 YISKLLISK
+24 YISKLLNSK
-33 NDEHFKSMLALT
+33 DDEHFKSMLALT

-51 AEMKYRILLYLN
+51 AEMKDRILVNLSN
-63 DLKHKRDKI
+63 LKHQRDKI
-72 VLQEILKT
+72 VLEIISKRT
-80 TSLDESVIQKRSSN
+80 GLDQSTIKKKSSN

-119 RTVNG
+119 RTVNR
-124 ESENKDDFIVEFD
+124 ESENKDDFIVELD
-137 NQIYIDQAVEELISE
+137 NLVYIDQAVEELISE

-164 EFAKYK
+164 EFAKFK
-170 ITINKSWDITY
+170 LTINRSWDIYY
-181 DLTNFGLF
+181 DLKDFGLF
-189 IDKESNRYQ
+189 IDKESNRDQ
-198 VEYFK
+198 IEYFK
-203 KKNLKFFFQIRKKI
+203 KMNIKFFSQIRKKI
-217 LSINSKKTKD
+217 IKLKTQKTIN
-227 IYDLVNNTLD
+227 IYDLVNNTFK
-237 LINQNDLNDND
+237 LINLNDLNDND
-248 FRGGYFTKYLKKL
+248 FKGGYFTKYLKSL
-261 ISQADFKIN
+261 ISENNFYIN
-270 ESTEKSLKGESNL
+270 ESIENSLKGKSSL
-283 YNKTLEKNKVDI
+283 YNKTLEKNKVES

-300 PTLLNNYLKIK
+300 STLLNNYLKIK
-311 TSIIE
+311 TSVLDIY
-316 IDKITSTLSFLPS
+316 KINSTLSFLPS
-329 LSLISRIEDKIDK
+329 LSLISRIEEKIDK
-342 IQNENN
+342 IQNDNN

-376 SIFVDFFI
+376 SRYVDFFI

-425 QSIYRWRGGEF
+425 QSIYRWRGSKI
-436 NQFLHLIHNRKNP
+436 NQFLELIIGEVNP
-449 FHFKRILD
+449 FHLNPIVENL
-457 DKEDIN
+457 DIN
-463 YRSCREIVDF
+463 YRSCRKIVDF

-480 LSNKL
+480 LSDKL
-485 DLGIYNS
+485 LKDVEIYNS
-492 DDLNFRQKSNKKETG
+492 DLNFKQKSNKKESG
-507 YVSIDI
+507 YVSIDLY
-513 SDSESFFSKI
+513 DNKTFYLKI
-523 ENQILDLLS
+523 EKQILDLLN

-544 RKNKHAKELIDKINT
+544 RKNKYAKELIENINT
-559 SEFDFIS
+559 SEFDLIS

-577 VQFIISIFKLSLFGK
+577 VQFIISIFKLSLSGN
-592 DYAERK
+592 DYVERK

-604 YNQNYFEKSYDSL
+604 YNQNYFEKSYDSS
-617 NQCFFSNLSIIKIN
+617 NQCFFSNLSKTEIN
-631 DFFLKISSNKK
+631 DFFLKISKDTK
-642 FELKYFLSLGVINA
+642 FEFKYFLSLGLLDAIK
-656 VEYCISIF
+656 YCSSIF
-664 KLDIEDPFI
+664 KLDINDPFI

-683 IDNND
+683 LDSND
-688 DSIKSYLNYWEK
+688 DSIKTYFKYWEK
-700 KSENIMLSMP
+700 KSENIKLSMS

-724 KGLEYPAIIIP
+724 KGLEYPAVIIP

-740 LDENI
+740 LDENT

-750 WLDEPFEDLKD
+750 WLNEPFRNIKN
-761 LKWTLMRTSKNLQNM
+761 LKWILMRKTKNLYHM
-776 GENAKEIYDISI
+776 GENAKEIYDSSV

-810 FIISNISKK
+810 YIISNK
-819 DNSET
+819 DNSGT

-831 KDFLV
+831 KDFLD
-836 YKSSSDKYTIGEKI
+836 YKLSSDKYTIGKKI
-850 INEYNP
+850 INEYNLNKP
-856 NTPQYES
+856 ELES
-863 NDINKKIINVRSTSK
+863 NDVNKKKIKIISTSK

-904 FFGNEKLVNLV
+904 FFANEKLVNLV
-915 NIYDSNQNLKI
+915 NLYDNNNNLKI
-926 SSNYHILESDSSDY
+926 SSNYHILESDLFDY

-948 NEGFFPFSTINDGV
+948 NEGFFPFSIINEGV
-962 VKESEKIKFDNKSQQ
+962 VSESEKLKFDNKSQQ
-977 EQEHHIHDLFYE
+977 DQENHISHLFYK
-989 LIHKAKEVH
+989 LIQKAKEVH

-1004 LTSLMSGESSRFIK
+1004 LISFMSGEQSRFIK
-1018 QLEFSELDTYNYYE
+1018 QLEFFKLDTHNYHKK
-1032 EVIKPKKIIKNIDS
+1032 VIKQKMIIKKNDS
-1046 EIIKKDNLINQR
+1046 EIIKKDNLINDR

-1081 FYQQKIL
+1081 FYEQKIL
-1088 GINDYEESNYL
+1088 GINDYEESKYL

-1111 MDKVY
+1111 MDKIY

-1126 EHFNEIIKKLNK
+1126 EYFNQIIKNLDK
-1138 ISIECFVELNSNAPK
+1138 ISINCFIELNSNPPK

-1163 KKCIINLLNFEREL
+1163 KKCVINLLNFEKEL
-1177 VKKGNKIKILS
+1177 VEKGNKIKILS
-1188 LENNL
+1188 LENKL
-1193 TGSIR
+1193 TSSI
-1198 VKNNLDVLLTGT
+1198 KIKDNLDVLLTGT

-1228 GKIETSY
+1228 GNVKTNY
-1235 LNFKNFEI
+1235 LIFKNFEI
-1243 LRDNHKYSNMLQLLF
+1243 VRNNHNYSNMLQLLF
-1258 YKLLVSKKY
+1258 YKLLVSDKY
-1267 KDVNELGLCY
+1267 ESINELGVCL
-1277 FKKYNNPYEFIE
+1277 FKKHNNPFEFIE
-1289 NSEKIKVSEIENLII
+1289 NSKKIEVSEIKYLIKQ
-1304 EIIES
+1304 IIES
-1309 IVETESFKDSGNP
+1309 IIETESFIDSGNP

>member
-24 YISKLLISK
+24 YISKLFSKK

-80 TSLDESVIQKRSSN
+80 TSLNESAIQKRSSN

-170 ITINKSWDITY
+170 LTINKSWDITY

-776 GENAKEIYDISI
+776 GENAKEIYDRSI

-1004 LTSLMSGESSRFIK
+1004 LTSLMSGEASRFIK

-1243 LRDNHKYSNMLQLLF
+1243 LKDNHKYSNMLQLLF